1 MQISNSNI
9 TSETIAIIVVGIII
23 MVVLVNIFIFLFVLS
38 FKKREF
44 ELKINN
50 EKINAN
56 YERQMLNLQNETRI
70 NEMKYFARELHDNL
84 GQITSQLKRYLDYN
98 IEQNRILESNSGSE
112 LINQLKIE
120 IRRLSTRYNHFVF
133 NDINL
138 VDSIS
143 NDILRISKFSNM
155 MIDLNIPDDDIILD
169 NSAKA
174 EVFRIYQELI
184 NNTMNHSKAK
194 NAKISMSSN
203 AKTPLEMIIQ
213 DDGIGFDPVLM
224 KKGSGLHNVTERAKQ
239 IGGEITF
246 QSNPGSGTLTTLT
259 IIHTLNDSYSRIKNS
274 HN

>member
-1 MQISNSNI
+1 MKISNANI
-9 TSETIAIIVVGIII
+9 TTETITIVVIGIII
-23 MVVLVNIFIFLFVLS
+23 MVVLVNIFIFWFVLS
-38 FKKREF
+38 NKKREF

-50 EKINAN
+50 ERINAN
-56 YERQMLNLQNETRI
+56 YERQMLNLQNETR
-70 NEMKYFARELHDNL
+70 NTEMKYFARELHDNL
-84 GQITSQLKRYLDYN
+84 GQITSQLKRYLDFN
-98 IEQNRILESNSGSE
+98 IEQNRILETNSGSE

-155 MIDLNIPDDDIILD
+155 MIDLNIPEDDIILE
-169 NSAKA
+169 NTVKA

-194 NAKISMSSN
+194 NVKISMNSN
-203 AKTPLEMIIQ
+203 ASASMEMIIE
-213 DDGIGFDPVLM
+213 DDGIGFDPTLM
-224 KKGSGLHNVTERAKQ
+224 KRGSGLYNITERAKQ
-239 IGGEITF
+239 IGGTIIF

-259 IIHTLNDSYSRIKNS
+259 IINALNA
-274 HN
+274 